1 MGKAF
6 EVAGFYKVPSVI
18 RKGDVEPEI
27 SRIHPIPPVQDN
39 GFYPLFHSPRA
50 VRFHKAPVSRSRFE
64 EKILMDP
71 DIALPVSE
79 LFCRISVHPERAL
92 STAF

>member
-6 EVAGFYKVPSVI
+6 EVAGFYKAPPVL

-39 GFYPLFHSPRA
+39 GFYPLFHSLRA
-50 VRFHKAPVSRSRFE
+50 VHFYKAPVSQSSFKK
-64 EKILMDP
+64 KILIDP
-71 DIALPVSE
+71 DITLPVSE
-79 LFCRISVHPERAL
+79 LFCRISVHPKRAL